1 MSAGLR
7 TAGVLAAV
15 AVAWL
20 LVGPQQMGGP
30 VAAVSTAGQSMAPT
44 FRPHHLVVVRR
55 AAGYDVGDIVAYRSE
70 SLNTVVLHRIV
81 DRDSDG
87 FITKGDNNDWIDL
100 DRPDAD
106 DVIGR
111 VWLAVPQLGRLF
123 ELPAPVRT
131 AIPLL
136 LLTGAMGLTASSIR
150 RRPTP
155 SQRPRVLRGALD
167 VMTGRHPVAG
177 RPPSQLMSIAMI
189 VLLVTIGLSA
199 VAWTRPAR
207 VDEPVDFGQQAEFSY
222 DADVTSGS
230 VYPDGRVDTGD
241 PIFLRVTDEVQLT
254 LDWQWEGD
262 RVINLAGIGRL
273 SARITDSSGWQTTVS
288 LGPAVEWT
296 GTAATLTGTLDFDR
310 VQQLAAEARTITGIG
325 DDRQTVTVTAGLEVE
340 AVVAGTPVADTFSPT
355 LTFIV
360 TPLRAT
366 LSTPPDAADEPSAGG
381 LVFTDTGS
389 VTAPAAAANH
399 VTIAGRAI
407 PVQKARWVTLAL
419 LALAMP
425 FAVLTAVGA
434 RRAARSWSPDEHA
447 VANHGSR
454 IINVASLS
462 PARPDTTV
470 AVIDLDEL
478 VVLASHHDLPILRAP
493 LDGGGYSYVVIDDAA
508 VRYSSTTA
516 PSVEPEETTAPDDAA
531 STEAAVAV
539 TPGISD

>member
-7 TAGVLAAV
+7 TAGIVAAV
-15 AVAWL
+15 VAWL
-20 LVGPQQMGGP
+20 LVGPRQLSGP
-30 VAAVSTAGQSMAPT
+30 VAAVSTSGQSMAPT
-44 FRPHHLVVVRR
+44 YRPHHLVVVKR
-55 AAGYDVGDIVAYRSE
+55 AASYDVGDVVAYRSA
-70 SLNTVVLHRIV
+70 SLDTVVLHRIV

-87 FITKGDNNDWIDL
+87 FITKGDNNDWIDP

-106 DVIGR
+106 DIIGR

-123 ELPAPVRT
+123 ELPAPATPVFLV
-131 AIPLL
+131 AGVIG
-136 LLTGAMGLTASSIR
+136 LTGSLSR
-150 RRPTP
+150 RRSTP
-155 SQRPRVLRGALD
+155 PQRPQSLRGALD
-167 VMTGRHPVAG
+167 VMTGRYPAAG
-177 RPPSQLMSIAMI
+177 RPPAQLMSIAMI

-199 VAWTRPAR
+199 AAWTRPAR
-207 VDEPVDFGQQAEFSY
+207 VDEPVDFGQRAEFSY
-222 DADVTSGS
+222 DADVAFDS

-241 PIFLRVTDEVQLT
+241 LIFLRLINELQLT
-254 LDWQWEGD
+254 LDWTWETGQV
-262 RVINLAGIGRL
+262 RNLAGIGQL
-273 SARITDSSGWQTTVS
+273 SARITDSSGWQTTIS

-296 GTAATLTGTLDFDR
+296 GAAATLTGTLDLDR
-310 VQQLAAEARTITGIG
+310 VQQLAAEARSSTGIG
-325 DDRQTVTVTAGLEVE
+325 DDRQTVTITADLEVE
-340 AVVAGTPVADTFSPT
+340 GVVAGTPVADTFSPSM
-355 LTFIV
+355 TFNV

-366 LSTPPDAADEPSAGG
+366 LSTPPDATDEPSTGG

-419 LALAMP
+419 LALATP

-434 RRAARSWSPDEHA
+434 RRAAQSWSPDEHA

-478 VVLASHHDLPILRAP
+478 VALASHHDLPILRAL

-508 VRYSSTTA
+508 VRYCSTTA
-516 PSVEPEETTAPDDAA
+516 PNVAPEEPATPDDAA
-531 STEAAVAV
+531 SSDAAVAV
-539 TPGISD
+539 TPAISD